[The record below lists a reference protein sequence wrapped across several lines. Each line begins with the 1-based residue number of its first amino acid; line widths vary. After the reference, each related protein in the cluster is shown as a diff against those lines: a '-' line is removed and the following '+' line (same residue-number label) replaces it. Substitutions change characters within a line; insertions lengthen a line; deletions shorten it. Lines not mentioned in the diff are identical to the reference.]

1 MDNVHLLTR
10 IEFAQRCERVWAE
23 FDQGCNRLFAVIGTG
38 MALLLVAEFVLP
50 RSNFSNWAGAFGITL
65 AAGGP
70 LAVGMLEGR
79 RFDLALRSVGLTC
92 PFCGDRLAGSARVRG
107 VGRYVPGALD
117 RAVEN
122 TGECQRCRA
131 RVLARIA

>member
-23 FDQGCNRLFAVIGTG
+23 FDRGCNLLFAVIGTG

-50 RSNFSNWAGAFGITL
+50 RGDFSNWAGALGITL

-70 LAVGMLEGR
+70 LAVGILEGR
-79 RFDLALRSVGLTC
+79 RFDLALRSVGLMC

-107 VGRYVPGALD
+107 VGKSVPGALD
-117 RAVEN
+117 RAVED
-122 TGECQRCRA
+122 TGKCQRCRA
-131 RVLARIA
+131 RVLVRIA